1 MGNYDNININGS
13 KKDDRR
19 FTSSVKKST
28 SLKSSLTCHEKK
40 TKSYKLD
47 KHSDEDKCKL
57 NEKYASC
64 KISNEKKK
72 LLKSM
77 KKVSTK
83 GYCMDKFKTVSR
95 NVECYN
101 RMSKIT
107 HKGNSSKR
115 AQTVS
120 RKIARNSNNN
130 ANGSNSNSNSNSNSS
145 NIRKIINLRRKELPS
160 TLNSICS
167 RPDNRRKSIL
177 KKDIHHYVEENV
189 KKKNSDHDRVK
200 NENSNSNEQII
211 GKMIINKGSIDL
223 LSTYN
228 TYNGI
233 RKQEN
238 KNKCLHDEH
247 ALNLLETKT
256 SITTKNSIKNEDI
269 QIKQN
274 KLEQINKINCYERNI
289 NNSVNHNSVKRVKER
304 SNSAKMT
311 ILPKFELSN
320 PSRVATLSHIS
331 SRDMP
336 RGNHSEGYRIYEN
349 HVNGIAERRNVSS
362 KRNSITAY
370 RDVSCSSN
378 VKEDMPNRH
387 SDVLTNKYMSY
398 LNKDCIIFL
407 EKNRKMVNDNY
418 IKGNFHNML
427 KYISHHNGK
436 SDLVRK
442 KGIHSIIEK
451 GNENMHRNLLYSKPP
466 DSIYEEGE
474 VKFNCVK
481 ATTDDF
487 NMQKGSYK
495 YNKHFDHSEQVKPF
509 KHLLYNSTS
518 PIEMLNKELRTYKKY
533 DHTDVDSKKNY
544 TAKNFF
550 INTNY
555 DNFKKYSSLPNCSD
569 NEIIANRY
577 YTDNFYSKM
586 LKNKNK
592 DNLNGNTY
600 SNCSRDFSRRKV
612 INGKSHLKNGNYL
625 ESVNYVSC
633 DKDISDPI
641 KEEDSLNFYDNSNYR
656 INWNSLKCP
665 NSYKNYYTYN
675 DLSQQ
680 VFRKNIYP
688 DARDVNTNEFYKSY
702 NNVLD
707 RGIKN
712 GIIAS
717 KICNGDDMMTIMNNK
732 SDNTNYTKNESINE
746 FHPLVRSDRENTLLK
761 NCYEDLNNLS
771 TFVKDNNYYSHINM
785 NCFRTSPLRSN
796 KCNKYEHVHISP
808 NVTNSSKIVLQQY
821 AEDGN
826 LVGVKFP
833 QNEREIDNNN
843 NNKSNDDNNNNNSNN
858 NDNNKLNKSSVHIFK
873 KIYIDHNLSNIQNRN
888 EYNADR
894 KDNSERNILSS
905 YVPLNM
911 EHKISKIDDERF
923 IKYDKNYIHEKN
935 DNIINEKRNQTNDY
949 QKKYTISNNS
959 STDECQSSTELK
971 KYAFNEATYL
981 SHECVLEKGKIESNP
996 LRNYHTITD
1005 KVVPNEEEKYEQ
1017 LRKNKFITN
1026 VNMLNNPMYIR
1037 NYVINNAYKFTN
1049 DINNNSNNQD
1059 DNVNMYFHNRRMD
1072 MVDHQN
1078 YTINNFLMKNERE
1091 ESNNIVNMNTI
1102 TFPLQKNNEIIN
1114 DTLNKNIMLKNSIN
1128 NSSSDK
1134 IQSSLVPINSN
1145 ILHPCEVNGSI
1156 SNTSLNDK
1164 KKDLVNSN
1172 VIITSSSNLKMKS
1185 STLVNVGQSNKAPCK
1200 NVNSVNG
1207 VNSMNSVNNESNVM
1221 VNDDLPTTD
1230 TSLTGKRMNVS
1241 IAHHLNN
1248 YTNKNI
1254 SCTSKNDTCTK
1265 VQNKGRENISI
1276 GTNNNIF
1283 PKTVVLHL
1291 NSAKS
1296 KDDKKKGLGTC
1307 KSICNSDIYNYLRN
1321 THTKTLTNFH
1331 RTVSYRKQSSKMNV
1345 SDRAIPEI
1353 KLKNG
1358 GPLESATTA
1367 ITTTEN
1373 EVDTK
1378 KIVKKA
1384 VVIGCNYLNDVGGN
1398 RLYGSVNDAYI
1409 FCRALV
1415 KYFDF
1420 MPDNILLLT
1429 DSLPSNAYIYEDFDI
1444 DRKKYIKE
1452 EYIYANDE
1460 KKVEKNNFFN
1470 LFNKSSTYDK
1480 EKINTKMIDSNSC
1493 RNVDIK
1499 NVDFSSEN
1507 ISFNLWP
1514 TRINILKAVNW
1525 LVRDSAPFGSYVFY
1539 FAGKSVQVDNMS
1551 GWEGEGYDEA
1561 FLCSDPF
1568 SRNYAHNVI
1577 TTVQLKDL
1585 LLSINISAQMT
1596 IILDCSGGQTILD
1609 PAGTENSLSYI
1620 KGCKQKGIWPIANP
1634 TNKVHKAVY
1643 DITILNHISMKK
1655 YFCKS
1660 RYSKLIE
1667 VESTSAMIDP
1677 LLQSISSL
1685 PVAPKAYCLCAATW
1699 EQTSIEGLFPT
1710 VEFARVTQIKP
1721 MIDLEQVGKNKKIN
1735 EKKLGNKCEV
1745 GKNKHKKILSNVH
1758 KLGTEKKSIYEKN
1771 FSFSLNVMKLFFNNS
1786 TSGINNN
1793 STNYNKDYDKM
1804 RKDEEENAEEKK
1816 IKHSSL
1822 HYDND
1827 NNVKHAVSNESDDSD
1842 YSVNTTSNEEIFNN
1856 CKGKDNYVLVSHG
1869 VFTYCLIEAIIEFKE
1884 IELKNN
1890 IFEQRNAK
1898 FLPMTLKNLIN
1909 VIQKKIQNVKNNKL
1923 KKLDQKPEFTIHPG
1937 ANASTNN
1944 YFVHYSKNIHFQ
1956 NYKCD
1961 FMHSDLSPFLNV
1973 NKAWE
1978 EINKNTLKN
1987 RKSLSVTSTLINT
2000 ASSKYF
2006 TAESNKIKNSY
2017 SLRC

>member
-28 SLKSSLTCHEKK
+28 SLKSSLICHEKK

-77 KKVSTK
+77 KKVNTK

-200 NENSNSNEQII
+200 NENSNSNEQIT

-228 TYNGI
+228 IYNGI
-233 RKQEN
+233 WKQEN
-238 KNKCLHDEH
+238 NNKCLHDEH

-256 SITTKNSIKNEDI
+256 SITTKSSIKNEDI

-289 NNSVNHNSVKRVKER
+289 NNSVNHNSVKRIKER

-336 RGNHSEGYRIYEN
+336 RGNHSGGYRIYEN
-349 HVNGIAERRNVSS
+349 HVNGIAEHRNVSS

-427 KYISHHNGK
+427 KYISHHNSK

-451 GNENMHRNLLYSKPP
+451 GNENMHRNLLHSKTP

-481 ATTDDF
+481 ANTDDF

-495 YNKHFDHSEQVKPF
+495 YNKHFDHSEHVKPF
-509 KHLLYNSTS
+509 KHLLNNSTS

-550 INTNY
+550 ISTNY

-633 DKDISDPI
+633 DKDINDPI
-641 KEEDSLNFYDNSNYR
+641 KEENSLNFYDNSNYR
-656 INWNSLKCP
+656 INWNSLKGP

-680 VFRKNIYP
+680 VFRKNIYS

-707 RGIKN
+707 RDIKN

-717 KICNGDDMMTIMNNK
+717 KICNGDDMM
-732 SDNTNYTKNESINE
+732 
-746 FHPLVRSDRENTLLK
+746 
-761 NCYEDLNNLS
+761 
-771 TFVKDNNYYSHINM
+771 VKDNNYYSHINM

-808 NVTNSSKIVLQQY
+808 NVTDSSKIVLQQY

-833 QNEREIDNNN
+833 QYAEDGNLVGVKFPQDEREIDNNN
-843 NNKSNDDNNNNNSNN
+843 NNNKSNDDNNNNNNNNNNSNN

-959 STDECQSSTELK
+959 STDESQSSMELK

-1005 KVVPNEEEKYEQ
+1005 
-1017 LRKNKFITN
+1017 
-1026 VNMLNNPMYIR
+1026 
-1037 NYVINNAYKFTN
+1037 
-1049 DINNNSNNQD
+1049 
-1059 DNVNMYFHNRRMD
+1059 
-1072 MVDHQN
+1072 
-1078 YTINNFLMKNERE
+1078 
-1091 ESNNIVNMNTI
+1091 
-1102 TFPLQKNNEIIN
+1102 
-1114 DTLNKNIMLKNSIN
+1114 
-1128 NSSSDK
+1128 
-1134 IQSSLVPINSN
+1134 
-1145 ILHPCEVNGSI
+1145 
-1156 SNTSLNDK
+1156 
-1164 KKDLVNSN
+1164 
-1172 VIITSSSNLKMKS
+1172 
-1185 STLVNVGQSNKAPCK
+1185 
-1200 NVNSVNG
+1200 
-1207 VNSMNSVNNESNVM
+1207 
-1221 VNDDLPTTD
+1221 
-1230 TSLTGKRMNVS
+1230 
-1241 IAHHLNN
+1241 
-1248 YTNKNI
+1248 
-1254 SCTSKNDTCTK
+1254 
-1265 VQNKGRENISI
+1265 
-1276 GTNNNIF
+1276 
-1283 PKTVVLHL
+1283 
-1291 NSAKS
+1291 
-1296 KDDKKKGLGTC
+1296 
-1307 KSICNSDIYNYLRN
+1307 
-1321 THTKTLTNFH
+1321 
-1331 RTVSYRKQSSKMNV
+1331 
-1345 SDRAIPEI
+1345 
-1353 KLKNG
+1353 
-1358 GPLESATTA
+1358 
-1367 ITTTEN
+1367 
-1373 EVDTK
+1373 
-1378 KIVKKA
+1378 
-1384 VVIGCNYLNDVGGN
+1384 CNYLNDVGGN

-1460 KKVEKNNFFN
+1460 KKFEKNNFFN

-1735 EKKLGNKCEV
+1735 EKKIGNKCEV

-1804 RKDEEENAEEKK
+1804 RKDEEENAGEKK

-1822 HYDND
+1822 HDDND
-1827 NNVKHAVSNESDDSD
+1827 NNVKHAVSNECDDSD